1 MPETSLRESSE
12 VSHRQERFAIAWAV
26 TLGVLLA
33 TTWPLW
39 TTLRTVPRL
48 APFEWQAAIPVGIDW
63 VFLPII
69 GLGLIWSL
77 STKAF
82 PKVAILI
89 VTLGL
94 VELMSLDQLRWQPW
108 AYHAV
113 LAGVALSLVPRGRAI
128 STLRWVAIAVYAFS
142 AFAKFDAEFAATL
155 GQQMLKVLSAGQA
168 DNLSEGA
175 RTQLA
180 LALPAGELLLAGLL
194 ALSVRWQRL
203 AMPVCVA
210 AVLMHLT
217 TLAVLSPWGLKH
229 SWGVLLWNVGF
240 AWQTVVLFWPS
251 EPMAGPSE
259 TCSPSL
265 VARAILLAGV
275 VAPLGTPLGIWDQW
289 PGWALY
295 APGGERA
302 ALLVHSVAVE
312 QLPESLRPYAENEE
326 NADGPWRRVRLD
338 DWVLAETHAP
348 IYPQNR
354 VVAALAVGLFD
365 RGLSTNRVRV
375 VSESAANRLN
385 RNRTNRTLDSAPKLD
400 RASRFMGSKPTIVW
414 TKAASGRR

>member
-1 MPETSLRESSE
+1 MPEPTVESSE
-12 VSHRQERFAIAWAV
+12 ASPRQERFAIAWAV

-39 TTLRTVPRL
+39 TPLRTVPRL
-48 APFEWQAAIPVGIDW
+48 APFEWQAAIPVGVDW
-63 VFLPII
+63 VFLAII
-69 GLGLIWSL
+69 GFGLVCLL
-77 STKAF
+77 STRAF
-82 PKVAILI
+82 PMIAILAA
-89 VTLGL
+89 TLGL
-94 VELMSLDQLRWQPW
+94 AELMSLDQLRWQPW

-113 LAGVALSLVPRGRAI
+113 LAGITLGLVPRGRAI
-128 STLRWVAIAVYAFS
+128 GTLRWIAIAVYAFS
-142 AFAKFDAEFAATL
+142 AFAKLDAEFAATL
-155 GQQMLKVLSAGQA
+155 GQQMLQVVTVGRV

-194 ALSVRWQRL
+194 ALSARWQQL
-203 AMPVCVA
+203 ARPVCVA

-217 TLAVLSPWGLKH
+217 TLAVLSPCGLNH
-229 SWGVLLWNVGF
+229 SWGVLLWNAGF

-251 EPMAGPSE
+251 EPIAAPSE
-259 TCSPSL
+259 SASPSL
-265 VARAILLAGV
+265 VARAVLLVGV

-312 QLPESLRPYAENEE
+312 QLPESLRAHAEAEE
-326 NADGPWRRVRLD
+326 NADGPWRRVRID

-375 VSESAANRLN
+375 VSESAANRLD
-385 RNRTNRTLDSAPKLD
+385 RNRKTRTLDSASNLD
-400 RASRFMGSKPTIVW
+400 RASRLLGSKPAVVW
-414 TKAASGRR
+414 TGDASGGR